1 MALTNK
7 DINIMTKMENL
18 IGMNERKLFGENKD
32 IPVKMKWADGTEYE
46 ITYDDFVDFI
56 CLIEKQIEIKKQSA
70 KTSAE
75 YHKRDPRRHN
85 ITNNIANARKRGD
98 EKKLKYWQNEYNKYY
113 SK

>member
-7 DINIMTKMENL
+7 DISIMVKMENL
-18 IGMNERKLFGENKD
+18 IGMNEKRLFGESKN

-46 ITYDDFVDFI
+46 ITYNDFVDFI
-56 CLIEKQIEIKKQSA
+56 GLIENQIEIKKQSA

-98 EKKLKYWQNEYNKYY
+98 KKKLEYWQNEYNKYY

>member
-7 DINIMTKMENL
+7 DINTMIKIENL
-18 IGMNERKLFGENKD
+18 IGMNERKLFGEDKD
-32 IPVKMKWADGTEYE
+32 TPFKMKWADGTEYE
-46 ITYDDFVDFI
+46 ITYDDFTDFI

-75 YHKRDPRRHN
+75 YHRRDPRRHN

-98 EKKLKYWQNEYNKYY
+98 KKKLEYWQNEYNKYY
-113 SK
+113 RK